1 MKTRICLALLAAAT
15 LAVPMAQADVVAS
28 ASVDGLTTFTDTN
41 TGRVWLDMDNFFDQ
55 ATGSSTFTPNQ
66 MITTAEAA
74 GFTLADGTA
83 VGQLLNSLP
92 LTGDNWTT
100 DATVMG
106 GAIGIGDT
114 RQLIWGVFLLG
125 GDEPGWAY
133 AYNGNTAWSYTLGPG
148 SNLIA
153 NGNDVPDQDL
163 GLWAY
168 FTGTTSSVPEP
179 ASGALLAVGLVG
191 MAIAMRRRRLVRH

>member
-1 MKTRICLALLAAAT
+1 MKARICLALLAAAT

-41 TGRVWLDMDNFFDQ
+41 TGRVWLDMDNFFNQ
-55 ATGSSTFTPNQ
+55 ATGSSTYTPNE

-74 GFTLADGTA
+74 GFTFADTA
-83 VGQLLNSLP
+83 AVTQLLNSLP

-114 RQLIWGVFLLG
+114 RQLIWGVYDAG

-133 AYNGNTAWSYTLGPG
+133 AYNGYTFWSYSPGPG

-153 NGNDVPDQDL
+153 NGNGVPDQDL

-168 FTGTTSSVPEP
+168 LAPNSSVPEP

-191 MAIAMRRRRLVRH
+191 TAIAMRRRRLVRH